1 MVQYNYTKGR
11 GNDMARDS
19 EGYKIIGGWNPKQK
33 TDAELVESCTK
44 EIKRLE
50 SLLDARKKVLSKAEK
65 RLEQASIEQA
75 KQNLAER
82 TLAKERE

>member
-1 MVQYNYTKGR
+1 
-11 GNDMARDS
+11 MARDS
-19 EGYKIIGGWNPKQK
+19 DGIRTISGWNPKEK
-33 TDAELVESCTK
+33 TDAEKVESCTK

-50 SLLDARKKVLSKAEK
+50 NLLDAQRKVLGKAEK
-65 RLEQASIEQA
+65 RLEQASIEKA